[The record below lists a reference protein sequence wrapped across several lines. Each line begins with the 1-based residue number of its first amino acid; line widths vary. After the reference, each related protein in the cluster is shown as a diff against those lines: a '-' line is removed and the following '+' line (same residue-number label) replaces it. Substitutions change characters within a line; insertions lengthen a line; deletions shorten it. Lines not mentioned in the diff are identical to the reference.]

1 MCQRQVS
8 AHLHIKY
15 IKETGSWYTIVST
28 GCGDKI
34 EMAQDVWCCGSC
46 NRIVL
51 FPDNR
56 YKVIVVASDE
66 TGAIELLLGDLQIR
80 TLLGIRDVQL
90 LQQSTEEED
99 FPLVFKSV
107 TKQKYTVKLLI
118 KEINVVNKAT
128 IYWVTNICKSFIDP
142 NSHL

>member
-1 MCQRQVS
+1 MRQVC

-15 IKETGSWYTIVST
+15 IEETGSWYTTVCT
-28 GCGDKI
+28 GCGDEV

-46 NRIVL
+46 KRIVP

-66 TGAIELLLGDLQIR
+66 TGVIELLLGDQQIR
-80 TLLGIRDVQL
+80 TVLGIRVVQL
-90 LQQSTEEED
+90 LKQSAEQED

-107 TKQKYTVKLLI
+107 TKQKHIVKLLI
-118 KEINVVNKAT
+118 KEINVVK
-128 IYWVTNICKSFIDP
+128 K
-142 NSHL
+142 L